1 VDRVVPGTRVSVMA
15 ISALMN
21 TGTVPVLCCAVL
33 KHAVLCCAELYCI
46 VLCCA
51 VLCCAV
57 LCCTVLCC
65 AVLCSTVL
73 YRTVLYGTVRLNALG
88 CMPVCLTDTN
98 SLYPTQPQ
106 LSLAGAKQ
114 KLAAGNAIKTPFLKV
129 VGIQID
135 ANGAGRMS
143 TVFTPSEVR

>member
-46 VLCCA
+46 VLCCVVLYCA

-57 LCCTVLCC
+57 LYCTVPYC
-65 AVLCSTVL
+65 
-73 YRTVLYGTVRLNALG
+73 TVRYCALKCIG
-88 CMPVCLTDTN
+88 LHACMPH
-98 SLYPTQPQ
+98 
-106 LSLAGAKQ
+106 
-114 KLAAGNAIKTPFLKV
+114 
-129 VGIQID
+129 
-135 ANGAGRMS
+135 
-143 TVFTPSEVR
+143 

>member
-46 VLCCA
+46 VLCCV
-51 VLCCAV
+51 VLYCA
-57 LCCTVLCC
+57 VLCC

-73 YRTVLYGTVRLNALG
+73 YRTVLYGTVRFNALG
-88 CMPVCLTDTN
+88 CTPVRLTDTN